1 MRHTTAVL
9 SLEAGARLEE
19 VSQLLGHSSI
29 SITKDIYASH
39 VPALSNRAIARME
52 EFLGSSTAF
61 TPRVGIGS

>member
-9 SLEAGARLEE
+9 SLEAGVRLEE

-29 SITKDIYASH
+29 SISKDICALH
-39 VPALSNRAIARME
+39 VPALSNKAIARME

-61 TPRVGIGS
+61 TPRVSVDN